1 MQRLMRR
8 VRGAFGMAIAWGITW
23 AIGAAGLLAIIA
35 MLFRPDAFWAG
46 LRGITLLGGIS
57 GMISGFVFALA
68 LGVFHRNRTLADLRV
83 SRMALW
89 GAAAGIV
96 VPLTLLTM
104 TLLGGPNLTAT
115 SLFTSLGVL
124 GLTGAATGAGM
135 VRLAKAGDPEIGAGA
150 SRRRLPRGG
159 E

>member
-8 VRGAFGMAIAWGITW
+8 IRGALGMAIAWGITW
-23 AIGAAGLLAIIA
+23 AVGAAGFLAVLA
-35 MLFRPDAFWAG
+35 LVLRPIAFWPG

-96 VPLTLLTM
+96 VPLVLLTM
-104 TLLGGPNLTAT
+104 TLLGGPNMTAT

-124 GLTGAATGAGM
+124 GLTGAVTGAGM
-135 VRLAKAGDPEIGAGA
+135 VRLAQAGDPELSAGR
-150 SRRRLPRGG
+150 SQRRLPRDD
-159 E
+159 